1 MKRISRVPHEQVIA
15 EGDVDIGPEHDKL
28 PVSGDVEGHL
38 AEFLPGLPGTGGDN
52 LRRPINGG
60 ELDDSD
66 VEGHVFGH
74 TKGERLSPG
83 MPGTGGD
90 QIAVDTAGDDTK
102 DHRLR

>member
-90 QIAVDTAGDDTK
+90 RIAVDTADDDTQ